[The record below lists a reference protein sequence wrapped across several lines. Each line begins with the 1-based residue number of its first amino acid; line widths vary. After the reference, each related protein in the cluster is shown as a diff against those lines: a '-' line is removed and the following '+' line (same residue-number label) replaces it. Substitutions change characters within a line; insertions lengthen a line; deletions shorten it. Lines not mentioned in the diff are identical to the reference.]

1 MSEVRNKRNFQKK
14 SECRPNKKEGNGF
27 TFIEVVVGIAL
38 MAVAVLG
45 LAQLFTYSVLNNAR
59 SEKMTSASFLA
70 QQQIDFIR
78 NLPAD
83 ELNKWVLGD
92 VDEFVDINLDGA
104 NDFRRITRVQYAAD
118 FWDVRVL
125 VFSIAQ
131 QDGAVGT
138 LISDPMKYK
147 VLADV
152 NTIVSR

>member
-1 MSEVRNKRNFQKK
+1 MNKFWNITQNLKK
-14 SECRPNKKEGNGF
+14 RVCNREKEKESGF
-27 TFIEVVVGIAL
+27 TLIEVVVAIAL
-38 MAVAVLG
+38 VAVAILG

-59 SEKMTSASFLA
+59 SERMTNATFLA
-70 QQQIDFIR
+70 QQQIDFLR

-92 VDEFVDINLDGA
+92 VDEIVDVNLDGI
-104 NDFRRITRVQYAAD
+104 NDFRRITRVQYAVD

-131 QDGAVGT
+131 QGKAIGT
-138 LISDPMKYK
+138 LISNPRDYK
-147 VLADV
+147 VLADM

>member
-1 MSEVRNKRNFQKK
+1 MSKVRNKRNTPKK
-14 SECRPNKKEGNGF
+14 SECIPNKEKGNGF
-27 TFIEVVVGIAL
+27 TFIEVLVSMAL
-38 MAVAVLG
+38 VAVAILG

-59 SEKMTSASFLA
+59 SERMTSATFLA

-83 ELNKWVLGD
+83 ELNKWVVGD
-92 VDEFVDINLDGA
+92 VDEFVDVNLDGT

-131 QDGAVGT
+131 QDDAIGT
-138 LISDPMKYK
+138 LISNPMDYK

>member
-1 MSEVRNKRNFQKK
+1 MNKVRNKGNSPKK
-14 SECRPNKKEGNGF
+14 SECNQSNEKKDGF
-27 TFIEVVVGIAL
+27 SLIEVLVGLAL
-38 MAVAVLG
+38 VAVAILG
-45 LAQLFTYSVLNNAR
+45 LAQLFTYSVLSNSR
-59 SEKMTSASFLA
+59 SERMTSSTFLA
-70 QQQIDFIR
+70 QQQIDFLR

-92 VDEFVDINLDGA
+92 VDEFVDVNLDGT

-125 VFSIAQ
+125 VFAIAQ
-131 QDGAVGT
+131 QDRAIAT
-138 LISDPMKYK
+138 LIADPMKYK

>member
-1 MSEVRNKRNFQKK
+1 MSEIRNKRNNPKK
-14 SECRPNKKEGNGF
+14 CECNPNQERENGF
-27 TFIEVVVGIAL
+27 TLIEVIVGIAL
-38 MAVAVLG
+38 MAVAILG

-59 SEKMTSASFLA
+59 SEKMTSATFLA

-92 VDEFVDINLDGA
+92 VDELVDVNLDGT

-125 VFSIAQ
+125 IFSIAQ
-131 QDGAVGT
+131 QNGAVGT
-138 LISDPMKYK
+138 LISDPMKYR

-152 NTIVSR
+152 NTIISR